1 MGARDKGR
9 VPGGGWVKQTWE
21 GEEMTGMA
29 GRRVTLTDFIKPVSN
44 YIEENVGFLTVAERY
59 V

>member
-1 MGARDKGR
+1 M
-9 VPGGGWVKQTWE
+9 KQTWE
-21 GEEMTGMA
+21 GEEMTGVA
-29 GRRVTLTDFIKPVSN
+29 GRLVALPAFIEPVNN